1 MMNEFYSGKLDFL
14 NLYVEF
20 FENEIFSPNQSIHL
34 QIDFGVFFKFLCKT
48 SFYE

>member
-1 MMNEFYSGKLDFL
+1 MEKIEQNTGVQGMMNEFYSGKLDFL

-34 QIDFGVFFKFLCKT
+34 
-48 SFYE
+48 

>member
-1 MMNEFYSGKLDFL
+1 MLNEFYSGKLDFL

-34 QIDFGVFFKFLCKT
+34 
-48 SFYE
+48 